1 MKCRTRML
9 IAMVALVVLSGC
21 VRVDIGDSKPTLGEQ
36 IMDLYQ
42 AKQAG
47 VISEAEFKSLR
58 LKLFK
63 SL

>member
-1 MKCRTRML
+1 
-9 IAMVALVVLSGC
+9 MVALMVLSGC

-36 IMDLYQ
+36 IIDLYQ

-47 VISEAEFKSLR
+47 VISESEFKMLR

-63 SL
+63 SA